1 MSDTE
6 EPTDSGGYSPDQ
18 VKHFLDRLQEL
29 RNAQPAVQ
37 IDLSYLSERLTV
49 KRAKTF
55 ANEAMGRRLP
65 VINRSVLNIYDIYPP
80 NRKEFLTRDECSDVA
95 IQLHAFAINVYAILD
110 NAAWVCMLEAGGNLP
125 PVKVSL
131 FKKECQAF
139 MPAGFVEYISQP
151 TVKKW
156 FADYGKVYR
165 DSTAH
170 RIPPYLPDRN
180 YTSEESVRWQK
191 LNEESMALLLNWKPG
206 ETHEQVNERIAKSEQ
221 LNIEKDGLGRNSLFI
236 ALTLTGEDAA
246 HPIYLH
252 PQILCD
258 WGLVQEFVQ
267 AFTQAMR
274 QHYGWEAPRIPPMV
288 VN

>member
-1 MSDTE
+1 MSGTE

-18 VKHFLDRLQEL
+18 VQHFLDRLREL
-29 RNAQPAVQ
+29 RNAQPGIQ
-37 IDLSYLSERLTV
+37 IDLSYLSEQLTV
-49 KRAKTF
+49 QRAKTF
-55 ANEAMGRRLP
+55 ANEALGRRLP

-80 NRKEFLTRDECSDVA
+80 NRREFLTKDECSDIA

-110 NAAWVCMLEAGGNLP
+110 NAAWISMLQAGGNLA

-131 FKKECQAF
+131 YKKECQAF
-139 MPAGFVEYISQP
+139 MPEGFVEYISQP

-156 FADYGKVYR
+156 FTDYGKVYR

-180 YTSEESVRWQK
+180 YTTKEATRWQK
-191 LNEESMALLLNWKPG
+191 LHEESMALLLNCKPG
-206 ETHEQVNERIAKSEQ
+206 EPHDQVNERIAKSEQ
-221 LNIEKDGLGRNSLFI
+221 LNVEKDRLGRNSLMI
-236 ALTLTGEDAA
+236 ALTLTGEDAT

-252 PQILCD
+252 PQLLCD

-267 AFTQAMR
+267 AFTQSMR